1 MILAKRPNAGA
12 RSAARKEVM
21 DRLLARFEWPVEE
34 EFMHSEFEVHSDP
47 VRKVHVVQ
55 WPRES
60 AHREPAFERYLHEM
74 GHALLAEKVHPQF
87 SRPSFLRNTD
97 PALRNT
103 YQALFDA
110 ALDWYVQALLM
121 EIAPDQQGAD
131 LDARFRQTAQML
143 RQGAAL
149 PSVEFV
155 VDAGM
160 ALASFQRF
168 RGLEADTQGKLTEV
182 VQAFLRTPP
191 DKPTLFGLQSLV
203 RGLLG
208 VFGMHTASLV
218 SEKGFE
224 RWRIDAVKKD

>member
-1 MILAKRPNAGA
+1 MILARRSDPGA
-12 RSAARKEVM
+12 RSQAHKQAM
-21 DRLLARFEWPVEE
+21 DRLLALFSWPVEE
-34 EFMHSEFEVHSDP
+34 EYMHSDFEVRTDP
-47 VRKVHVVQ
+47 VRKVHVVH

-60 AHREPAFERYLHEM
+60 ARKEPAFERYLHEM

-87 SRPSFLRNTD
+87 SRPVFTRNTD
-97 PALRNT
+97 PSLRMT

-110 ALDWYVQALLM
+110 ALDWYVQALIM

-155 VDAGM
+155 MDAGM
-160 ALASFQRF
+160 ALASFQHF
-168 RGLEADTQGKLTEV
+168 RGLEMETQGKLADV

-203 RGLLG
+203 RGLLA
-208 VFGMHTASLV
+208 VFGTHTATLV